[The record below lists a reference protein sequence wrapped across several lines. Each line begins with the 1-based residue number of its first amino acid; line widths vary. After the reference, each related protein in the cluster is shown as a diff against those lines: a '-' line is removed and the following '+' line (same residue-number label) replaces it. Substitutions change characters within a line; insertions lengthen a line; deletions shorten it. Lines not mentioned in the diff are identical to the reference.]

1 MIKLKVKDIVEV
13 TGGKLL
19 SGDENT
25 KIAGIC
31 INSRLLEKGN
41 LFVPLIG
48 ERVDGHIF
56 IENVLE
62 NGAAATL
69 TSRHCDVVISDKPYI
84 QVSDTKKALQDI
96 GAYIRSKFNIPI
108 IGVTGSVG
116 KTTTREMI
124 ATALSG
130 TKNVYQTIENY
141 NSQVGVP
148 VTLSMMGEDTEVAVL
163 EMGMSEV
170 GEMEVLSR
178 INKPD
183 ICVITTIGVAHIE
196 HLGTKENI
204 RNEKLKITS
213 HMNKA
218 GVLFLNGDDPMLAE
232 IKDNTGVR
240 TFLFGVGENCEYRA
254 ENIRQVNYQY
264 QYDYVHGDKRVPVTL
279 NALGKHNVGNSL
291 VGMAIADYL
300 GYDLI
305 KSAKM
310 YENFKG
316 IRQKLIVIPNKYTI
330 IDDTYNAS
338 PDSMK
343 ASINVLEDL
352 ASDGKKIAVLGDM
365 FELGSRSEEFH
376 RGVGDFLADKKID
389 ELVVVGEM
397 SQYIKQAVEEKE
409 SKIKCYSFK
418 DNGEVALY
426 LMSVMNPED
435 VVLIKGSNGMHM
447 NEIVSNLCG

>member
-1 MIKLKVKDIVEV
+1 MLKLKVKDIVKI
-13 TGGKLL
+13 TGGRLL

-25 KIAGIC
+25 TIGGIC
-31 INSRLLEKGN
+31 INSRLLKEGN

-48 ERVDGHIF
+48 EKVDAHIF

-69 TSRHCDVVISDKPYI
+69 TSRHSDVVISDKPYI
-84 QVSDTKKALQDI
+84 QVNDTKKALQDI
-96 GAYIRSKFNIPI
+96 GAYIREQFKIPV

-130 TKNVYQTIENY
+130 CKNVYQTIENY

-148 VTLSMMGEDTEVAVL
+148 VTLSMMGEDSEVAVL
-163 EMGMSEV
+163 EMGMSEP

-196 HLGTKENI
+196 YLGSKENI
-204 RNEKLKITS
+204 RTEKLKITS
-213 HMNKA
+213 HMNPN
-218 GVLFLNGDDPMLAE
+218 GVLFLNGDDPMLDE
-232 IKDNTGVR
+232 IKDKTEVK
-240 TFLFGVGENCEYRA
+240 TFLYGVGEHCDYKA
-254 ENIRQVNYQY
+254 ENIRQENYQY
-264 QYDYVHGDKRVPVTL
+264 KYDYVHGNTRIPVTL

-300 GYDLI
+300 GYDLN
-305 KSAKM
+305 KTAKM

-316 IRQKLIVIPNKYTI
+316 LRQKLVVIPNKYTI

-343 ASINVLEDL
+343 ASLNVLEELD
-352 ASDGKKIAVLGDM
+352 SNGKKIAVLGDM

-376 RGVGDFLADKKID
+376 REVGEFLASKKID
-389 ELVVVGEM
+389 ELVVVGEL
-397 SQYIKQAVEEKE
+397 SQFIKQAVEEKE